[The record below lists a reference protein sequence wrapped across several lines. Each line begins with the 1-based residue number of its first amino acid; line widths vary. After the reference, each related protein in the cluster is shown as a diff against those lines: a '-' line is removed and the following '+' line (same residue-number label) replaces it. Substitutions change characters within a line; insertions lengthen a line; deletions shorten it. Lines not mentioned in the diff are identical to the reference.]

1 MPPMPAPPLSPALP
15 PSPGELVGVF
25 SQAGVVSGAGAV
37 GRIGAGDCGRFAGR
51 FFPAAFLAFPAF
63 LAGAFAGA
71 FFADF
76 FAAFLALFLVV
87 FFAAFLALFFAAPRD
102 VRFLA
107 ADFLAE
113 ALPPRFR
120 EPFDPLLDFFAG
132 IFLVSFWVSLAFASP
147 YQIRAHDVHA
157 VIHAFPL
164 ISDP

>member
-1 MPPMPAPPLSPALP
+1 MPPPPLSPALP
-15 PSPGELVGVF
+15 PSTGELVGVF
-25 SQAGVVSGAGAV
+25 SKAGVVSGAGA
-37 GRIGAGDCGRFAGR
+37 GGEIGAGDCGRFAGR
-51 FFPAAFLAFPAF
+51 FFPAAFLAFFPAF
-63 LAGAFAGA
+63 LAGALFAGA

-87 FFAAFLALFFAAPRD
+87 FLAAFLAVFFETPRD

-147 YQIRAHDVHA
+147 YQIRAHHVHA